1 MKRSKVNIFL
11 IVLKNRLSHFATPVE
26 IQSIDDYCS
35 VYVTSFLSSTVIF
48 KFRKYNDYLLQVA
61 IMITGC
67 ALGLTMKDVHSFDK
81 PPILT
86 HFFLKIGKS
95 NFIAYSKS
103 EIIFT
108 KSHICEEDQHTSEFL
123 FGIY

>member
-11 IVLKNRLSHFATPVE
+11 IVLKNRLRHFATPVE

-86 HFFLKIGKS
+86 HFF
-95 NFIAYSKS
+95 
-103 EIIFT
+103 
-108 KSHICEEDQHTSEFL
+108 
-123 FGIY
+123 